1 MHRQPQ
7 PATVFLVDDDPSV
20 LRAVGR
26 LVRSAGWNAATF
38 NSAREFLEKQD
49 PDAPGCLVLDV
60 TMPGFDGLDLQQA
73 LAHSRHL
80 VIQLAQTKV
89 LGCSS
94 IGLKSNIG
102 LDKGVHFT

>member
-60 TMPGFDGLDLQQA
+60 TMPGFDGLVRPATSACAFAA
-73 LAHSRHL
+73 LSNSTCTNQGFRL
-80 VIQLAQTKV
+80 LEYWPKV
-89 LGCSS
+89 QYWS
-94 IGLKSNIG
+94 
-102 LDKGVHFT
+102 